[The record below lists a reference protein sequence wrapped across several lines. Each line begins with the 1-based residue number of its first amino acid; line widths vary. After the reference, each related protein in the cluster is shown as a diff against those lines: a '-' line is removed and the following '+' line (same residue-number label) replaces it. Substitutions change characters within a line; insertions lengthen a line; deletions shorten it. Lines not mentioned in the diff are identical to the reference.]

1 METSLDAVLLTAME
15 GGRRAAHVCRAVLAE
30 APDTP
35 DAMAKL
41 GKEPVTVADY
51 GSQAVILEAVA
62 RAFPEHGVIS
72 EEGSAHLRES
82 SADGGAGADGETEQ
96 VMRITSAALGRE
108 VDFEQVC
115 DWIDHDGVEG
125 AEYTWAIDP
134 IDGTKGFLRRE
145 QYAVAIG
152 ILRNGKPWAGV
163 MVCPN
168 LPVDLDQPDGQR
180 GVMYVAGEG
189 MGTRRIPI
197 DGGPEVG
204 ATVSAAANP
213 ADWRVLGSV
222 ESAHGDPALVLAM
235 MKQAGVGGGFVRYDS
250 QVKYG
255 VVAEG
260 AAEIYVRPRSHPE
273 YRENIWD
280 HAAGVIV
287 CQEAGGRVTDL
298 DGAALDFTLGRKL
311 EQNRGILATA
321 GGEVHEAVL
330 EALRLAAAQ
339 ESKKEN
345 S

>member
-1 METSLDAVLLTAME
+1 MEASLDAVLLTAME

-62 RAFPEHGVIS
+62 RAFPNHGVIS
-72 EEGSAHLRES
+72 EEGSAHLREA
-82 SADGGAGADGETEQ
+82 SADDGAEQ
-96 VMRITSAALGRE
+96 IIRIASAALGRE

-115 DWIDHDGVEG
+115 DWIDHAGVKG

-152 ILRNGKPWAGV
+152 ILRNGLPWAGV

-168 LPVDLDQPDGQR
+168 LPVDLEQPDGQR
-180 GVMYVAGEG
+180 GVMYVAGQG

-197 DGGPEVG
+197 DGGLEVS
-204 ATVSAAANP
+204 ATVSTAANP

-298 DGAALDFTLGRKL
+298 DGAELNFTKGRKL

-321 GGEVHEAVL
+321 GAGVHEAVL

-339 ESKKEN
+339 ELKKEN